1 MRIAST
7 RCVLKKSFLLLGWGW
22 ELWGS
27 FRRNGGCMG
36 QVGGVEGWLVG
47 NLSMGSPGSELG
59 GFRSAERAKL
69 G

>member
-1 MRIAST
+1 
-7 RCVLKKSFLLLGWGW
+7 
-22 ELWGS
+22 
-27 FRRNGGCMG
+27 MG

-69 G
+69 S